1 MVAAAYSVLIE
12 IVVWLVLVPVV
23 WMRSLVAGA
32 GSSELRERLG
42 HGRACNGRNEAGPG
56 PVLIHAVSLGEM
68 RAAAPLVDVLAAEA
82 RRVLLTTG
90 TAAGLDAARRLAR
103 EQPAIER
110 VAYLPWDRPAVHAW
124 LGRIAPSAVVVM
136 ETEIWPNL
144 FRACADLRV
153 PLFIANG
160 RIRPRDVARY
170 RLLRPFFS
178 GVLECAT
185 WIGVQSPAERDRF
198 LAIGAPAARVEVAG
212 NLKFDAALAAGPEPS
227 VRARGVTERPLV
239 VAGSTHGPEE
249 RWLLDCARLLEG
261 EGRPIRLVLAPRD
274 IARAGRIAR
283 LARSRELRTR
293 LWSEPSADTW
303 QVLVL
308 DRYATLRACYAD
320 ADVVVIGGTFAPVG
334 GHNILEPA
342 ALARPIVVG
351 PHTEEIAPLVQ
362 PFADAGALLQISGT
376 DPARAL
382 TDACRALLADR
393 ALARTMGEKAA
404 VVCRAGAG
412 SAARHARIISGSLP
426 RPGESGETPSSFDG
440 GEEDGGQQHTGSG
453 GRGRELGSAQPRL
466 GEDGQIEGRQH
477 HRHGEHDRGGHAGL
491 KQRSRSA

>member
-68 RAAAPLVDVLAAEA
+68 RAAAPLIDALAAQA

-90 TAAGLDAARRLAR
+90 TAAGLEAARRLAR
-103 EQPAIER
+103 DQPAVES
-110 VAYLPWDRPAVHAW
+110 VAYLPWDRRAVRAW
-124 LGRIAPSAVVVM
+124 LARVAPSAVVVV

-153 PLFIANG
+153 PLFIASG

-178 GVLECAT
+178 SVLDCAT
-185 WIGVQSPAERDRF
+185 WIGVQSTAERDRF
-198 LAIGAPAARVEVAG
+198 LAIGAPAERVEVAG

-293 LWSEPSADTW
+293 LWSEPSRDDW
-303 QVLVL
+303 DVLVL
-308 DRYATLRACYAD
+308 DRYATLRARYAD
-320 ADVVVIGGTFAPVG
+320 ADVVIIGGTLASIG

-342 ALARPIVVG
+342 AMARPIVVG
-351 PHTEEIAPLVQ
+351 PHTEEIAALVQ
-362 PFADAGALLQISGT
+362 PFADAGALMQISGT

-382 TDACRALLADR
+382 ADACRALLTDR
-393 ALARTMGEKAA
+393 ALAEAMGEKAA
-404 VVCRAGAG
+404 ATCRRGAG
-412 SAARHARIISGSLP
+412 SAVRHARIISGGSQ
-426 RPGESGETPSSFDG
+426 
-440 GEEDGGQQHTGSG
+440 EDRGQQHTGG
-453 GRGRELGSAQPRL
+453 GDRGRELHDAEPRL

-477 HRHGEHDRGGHAGL
+477 HRHGEHHRGGDARL
-491 KQRSRSA
+491 QQRSRRA